1 MGLGELVAPGT
12 LVLTDQPAED
22 LTALDP
28 AHRQRDHVG
37 IIISGS
43 SKPERAMRPVLIVMV
58 GVFVEHGTKV
68 PLAEDQ
74 QPIGALRARRPYP
87 SLGERVR
94 EMRGHGRWRGWEARW
109 AGTVPHRLWMRSQSP
124 CRGHGAAGIRLVG
137 EVREAVRGH
146 LPLSVWLA
154 ASRHRIGPDPS
165 GGLLP
170 SGQRPV
176 GPSPRRRV
184 HPARQPWPRRLIDVA
199 GRQRVADLHRSGS
212 PRTVRPALVI
222 RPAVSGREASWRVC
236 WMKTTCGA
244 AEDDRGCGLLRL

>member
-154 ASRHRIGPDPS
+154 AADTESVLTCPAGCCHPVS
-165 GGLLP
+165 GRLAHHLVAACT
-170 SGQRPV
+170 RP
-176 GPSPRRRV
+176 GS
-184 HPARQPWPRRLIDVA
+184 HGHDV
-199 GRQRVADLHRSGS
+199 SS
-212 PRTVRPALVI
+212 MS
-222 RPAVSGREASWRVC
+222 PAVSGWR
-236 WMKTTCGA
+236 TCI
-244 AEDDRGCGLLRL
+244 GLDPRVLFAQRL